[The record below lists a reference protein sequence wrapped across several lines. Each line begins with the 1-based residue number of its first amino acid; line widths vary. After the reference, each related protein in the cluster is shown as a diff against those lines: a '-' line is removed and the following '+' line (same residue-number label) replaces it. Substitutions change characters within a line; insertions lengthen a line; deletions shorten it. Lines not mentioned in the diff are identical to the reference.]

1 MYSDSNWI
9 SFDSQNENGLY
20 CPTDAG
26 IPWGPYTQQI
36 GIWGY
41 QEILQAIYNETMN
54 EQMPEAV
61 PGAWQVFVDSCYQA
75 PYMHNGPYWIGYD
88 DEASL
93 AIKAEFVNHLGI
105 AGAFVWSIDTDDFN
119 GDNSDEGFPLMK
131 TINRALVMNE
141 CLARDGFCNK
151 YGWS

>member
-1 MYSDSNWI
+1 MVLVQVSGICIYSNSTLL
-9 SFDSQNENGLY
+9 QNNNGLY

-41 QEILQAIYNETMN
+41 QEILQAMYNTTMN

-61 PGAWQVFVDSCYQA
+61 PGQWKTVTDSCYQA

-88 DEASL
+88 DEFSL
-93 AIKAEFVNHLGI
+93 TVKTEFVNHLGI

-119 GDNSDEGFPLMK
+119 GDNSVESSPLMK
-131 TINRALVMNE
+131 TINRALVI
-141 CLARDGFCNK
+141 
-151 YGWS
+151 

>member
-1 MYSDSNWI
+1 MVLVHVSGICIYSNSTLL
-9 SFDSQNENGLY
+9 QNNNGLY

-41 QEILQAIYNETMN
+41 QEILQAMYNTTMN

-61 PGAWQVFVDSCYQA
+61 PGHWQTFVDSCYQA

-119 GDNSDEGFPLMK
+119 GDNSDESFPLMK
-131 TINRALVMNE
+131 TINRALVI
-141 CLARDGFCNK
+141 
-151 YGWS
+151 